1 MRAHEDRHPALA
13 HPAEDVLDQ
22 ARAARIETHHR
33 FVDDHGVRAVEKG
46 GAHHE
51 TLLHAVGKALGQLV
65 FPASKLEELEHFA
78 HAPANLVSVQP
89 VQSAVEAQELAGG
102 QLFVDERTVRDEA
115 ERCFCADRIGRQVEA
130 VDENPAGGRLSD
142 AGSCGIESKQK

>member
-1 MRAHEDRHPALA
+1 AGPT
-13 HPAEDVLDQ
+13 
-22 ARAARIETHHR
+22 ARTGTHHR
-33 FVDDHGVRAVEKG
+33 FVDAHGGRAVEKG

-102 QLFVDERTVRDEA
+102 QLFVDERPVRNEA
-115 ERCFCADRIGRQVEA
+115 ERRFGAFGIGGQVVA
-130 VDENPAGGRLSD
+130 
-142 AGSCGIESKQK
+142 I